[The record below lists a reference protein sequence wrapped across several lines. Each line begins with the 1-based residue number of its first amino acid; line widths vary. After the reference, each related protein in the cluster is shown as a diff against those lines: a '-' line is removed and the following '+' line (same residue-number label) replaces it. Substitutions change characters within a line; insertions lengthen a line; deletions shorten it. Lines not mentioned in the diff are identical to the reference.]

1 VTFNPQLFAPFLIIL
16 TFFTFLIVSQ
26 SRDIFLEKHWKSVVQ
41 RNICEYF
48 FDALKKVSTS
58 GESKRSS
65 NVPVALQTPHYCL
78 IHISRNDLYL
88 LAVTSNEVAPLFV
101 IEFLH
106 RVVDLINDYFG
117 ECTENIIK
125 ENYVIVY
132 ELLDEMLDNGYP
144 FATESNILKELIR
157 PPNLFR
163 TIANSMTGKS
173 K

>member
-1 VTFNPQLFAPFLIIL
+1 M
-16 TFFTFLIVSQ
+16 
-26 SRDIFLEKHWKSVVQ
+26 Q

-48 FDALKKVSTS
+48 FDALKKVNNNTGNNNGDTS
-58 GESKRSS
+58 VSS
-65 NVPVALQTPHYCL
+65 DVPVAIPTPHYCL

-88 LAVTSNEVAPLFV
+88 VAVTSSEIAPLFV

-106 RVVDLINDYFG
+106 RVVDLIIDYFG
-117 ECTENIIK
+117 ECSENVIK
-125 ENYVIVY
+125 DNYVVVY

-163 TIANSMTGKS
+163 TIANTVTGKS
-173 K
+173 KLVTVWL